1 MLVAV
6 PVSNTSPT
14 VASTASSAAPPAA
27 KTKEQSSHSSSWRT
41 STIVVFEAKS
51 NYVGILFID
60 I

>member
-6 PVSNTSPT
+6 SVSNTSPT
-14 VASTASSAAPPAA
+14 VASTASSAAPTAA

-41 STIVVFEAKS
+41 PTIVFEAKS

>member
-6 PVSNTSPT
+6 SVSNTSPT
-14 VASTASSAAPPAA
+14 VASTTPSAAPAA

-41 STIVVFEAKS
+41 PTIVFEAKS
-51 NYVGILFID
+51 NYVGILFMD